1 MQPVLIR
8 GLEAIEGELL
18 REIKKMNGAVSKELR
33 ELTGEHY
40 VVSTGIR
47 YNIKL
52 GATNGNTAEVMLL
65 VSVGSE
71 FPADIS
77 VQPRIKNTANAKKAT
92 QIYASLPP
100 IVPGLH
106 EEAAADLM
114 ATASPDMKSPN
125 FNVVQLCVDVPMMQR
140 SKHYYLKKIQE
151 FFEHCKHTGGTYICI
166 TYIEETSTALF

>member
-1 MQPVLIR
+1 M
-8 GLEAIEGELL
+8 EGKLL
-18 REIKKMNGAVSKELR
+18 QEMKKLNGAVSKELR
-33 ELTGEHY
+33 EVTGEHH
-40 VVSTGIR
+40 VESTGIM

-52 GATNGNTAEVMLL
+52 GVVGGNKGETILL

-77 VQPRIKNTANAKKAT
+77 VQPRIKNPANAKKAT
-92 QIYASLPP
+92 QIYGSLPP

-114 ATASPDMKSPN
+114 ATANPDLKSSN

-151 FFEHCKHTGGTYICI
+151 FFEHCKHTVGM
-166 TYIEETSTALF
+166 

>member
-1 MQPVLIR
+1 M
-8 GLEAIEGELL
+8 ECELL
-18 REIKKMNGAVSKELR
+18 QEMKKMNGAVNKELR

-47 YNIKL
+47 YNITR
-52 GATNGNTAEVMLL
+52 GSASGNTSETMLL

-77 VQPRIKNTANAKKAT
+77 VKPRIKNPANTKKAT
-92 QIYASLPP
+92 QTYGSLPP

-114 ATASPDMKSPN
+114 AIANLDMKSPN
-125 FNVVQLCVDVPMMQR
+125 GNVVQLCVDVPMMQR
-140 SKHYYLKKIQE
+140 LKHYYLKKIQE
-151 FFEHCKHTGGTYICI
+151 FFEHCKHTVGMYIHV
-166 TYIEETSTALF
+166 

>member
-1 MQPVLIR
+1 MLFLQPVLIR
-8 GLEAIEGELL
+8 GLEAMEGELL
-18 REIKKMNGAVSKELR
+18 QEMKKMNGAVSKELQ
-33 ELTGEHY
+33 ELLGEY
-40 VVSTGIR
+40 QVESTGIM

-52 GATNGNTAEVMLL
+52 GAVGGNRSEKMLL

-77 VQPRIKNTANAKKAT
+77 VQPRIKNPTNVKKAN
-92 QIYASLPP
+92 QIYGSLPP

-114 ATASPDMKSPN
+114 ATASSDMKSPN
-125 FNVVQLCVDVPMMQR
+125 SNVVQLCVDVPVMQR

-151 FFEHCKHTGGTYICI
+151 FFEHCKYKVGMY
-166 TYIEETSTALF
+166 L

>member
-1 MQPVLIR
+1 M
-8 GLEAIEGELL
+8 ECKLL
-18 REIKKMNGAVSKELR
+18 QEMKKMNGAVSKELQ
-33 ELTGEHY
+33 EVTGENY

-47 YNIKL
+47 YDIKL
-52 GATNGNTAEVMLL
+52 GGISGNTGEVMLL

-71 FPADIS
+71 FPADTS
-77 VQPRIKNTANAKKAT
+77 VQPRIKNPANVKKAT
-92 QIYASLPP
+92 QIYGSLPP

-114 ATASPDMKSPN
+114 ATAIPDVKSPN

-151 FFEHCKHTGGTYICI
+151 FFEHCKHTGGTYI
-166 TYIEETSTALF
+166 